1 MNDIQNI
8 TTERVDDIPLLIEE
22 MKRMDLPTLID
33 QHFPAHGNWYGLS
46 LGWIST
52 IWLSSIVSQ
61 GDHRLSHLEPWVA
74 KRSWTLK
81 TVTGQEIDRL
91 DFTDDRLEIVLR
103 HLSDDERWAQ
113 FEGRVNQHSIRVY
126 DLSPARVHVDSTTSS
141 VYAGVSPEGL
151 FQFGHSKDHRPDLP
165 QVKVMQAVLDPLG
178 MPLATDVVSGE
189 RADDPLYVPCIARVQ
204 QSLDRQGLLFVG
216 DCKMAA
222 FDTRAFIA
230 QAGDY
235 YLCPLPQVQLA
246 EGELDQ
252 SLARVRSGDQALKSV
267 WREREQGEPKLIA
280 QGYEYQM
287 PLRVEVDGK
296 GHEWSERRLVVRS
309 MRHAQ
314 AAEATL
320 RGRVAKAT
328 AQVEALNCRGRGR
341 KRFEDI
347 ETLRQT
353 VHAIVQR
360 HRVEDFLWLR
370 YDQHTTTRPVRAY
383 QERPASVKHERHAT
397 VEVRVD
403 ETALNSAVGRL
414 GWRIYSTNQ
423 PGEQLSLE
431 QAVLAYR
438 SEYLVERSLGR
449 LKGSALS
456 LRPMYVQRDDHA
468 TGLIRLLS
476 IALRVLTLLEYGV
489 RRQLAAQ
496 GETLSGLYAGNPK
509 RQTARP
515 TAERLLEAFQEVTL
529 TVIEGV
535 GQVYRHL
542 TSLSPLQERILE
554 LLGFSSRVYRR
565 LCTVSH
571 EPL

>member
-1 MNDIQNI
+1 MHNIQSI

-22 MKRMDLPTLID
+22 MKRMELPTLID

-46 LGWIST
+46 MGWITT

-74 KRSWTLK
+74 NRSWTLQ
-81 TVTGQEIDRL
+81 TATGQEIERL

-103 HLSDDERWAQ
+103 HLSDDERWVQ
-113 FEGRVNQHSIRVY
+113 FESRLNQHSVRVY
-126 DLSPARVHVDSTTSS
+126 DLRTERVHVDSTTSS
-141 VYAGVSPEGL
+141 AYAGVSPEGL

-178 MPLATDVVSGE
+178 LPLATDVVSGE

-204 QSLDRQGLLFVG
+204 QSLGRRGLLFVG

-222 FDTRAFIA
+222 QDTRTFIA
-230 QAGDY
+230 LAGDY
-235 YLCPLPQVQLA
+235 YLCPLPQGQLA

-252 SLARVRSGDQALKSV
+252 ALERVRSGDQVLKSV
-267 WREREQGEPKLIA
+267 WRELEQGEAKLIA
-280 QGYEYQM
+280 QGYAYKVPM
-287 PLRVEVDGK
+287 RVEVEGQR
-296 GHEWSERRLVVRS
+296 HEWSERRLVVRS
-309 MRHAQ
+309 VRHAQ
-314 AAEATL
+314 AAEAAL
-320 RGRVAKAT
+320 RARVAKAK
-328 AQVEALNCRGRGR
+328 AQVEALNLRGRGR

-347 ETLRQT
+347 KTLRQA
-353 VHAIVQR
+353 VNEIVQR

-370 YDQHTTTRPVRAY
+370 YDQHTTTRAVRAY
-383 QERPASVKHERHAT
+383 QERPAAVKQERQAT

-403 ETALNSAVGRL
+403 DAALESAVGRL

-449 LKGSALS
+449 LKGRPLS
-456 LRPMYVQRDDHA
+456 LRPMYVQRDDYA

-476 IALRVLTLLEYGV
+476 IALRVLTLLEYVV
-489 RRQLAAQ
+489 RRQLAAE

-535 GQVYRHL
+535 GQVYLHL
-542 TSLSPLQERILE
+542 TALSPLQERILE